1 MTWLYY
7 LLEANLYLLIFYAFY
22 RLFLHQETFYNSNRY
37 FLLSSSLIAFMLPI
51 LQVGKIK
58 PLPLVETVNFNSS
71 QFYFRK
77 DLTTSTLP
85 LPSTNDFNDYLYLF
99 YLLVVFCF
107 VIKLSLGLYKII
119 SLCLKA
125 KKTKSGKVT
134 LVEIKDETSAF
145 SFFNLLFIHPHL
157 AKKQTVLKHE
167 MVHIKQGHSFDIL
180 FFELIQIVCWFNPI
194 TYFIKND
201 IKLLHEY
208 IADELTTN
216 NDVHKH
222 EYALFLIQNSFG
234 INRQPIANQFFNQ
247 SILKRR
253 INMLNKKRTA
263 ARARLRLL
271 LIVPLVAVM
280 LCTSTLAFTKDYG
293 YVDLLPEKSKFTL
306 NQTKPK
312 AEDIKRSE
320 TPKAQDIK
328 RQAKD
333 QVNPSPSV
341 IQEMKGKFYPFYSRD
356 KTSGKI
362 LLKEKRYILINGI
375 PVKDLTTFYGVSNAD
390 HITYLNNIKAAV
402 AKYGEKARYGAVVIT
417 GKNINYFTKKT
428 FRTPPFVEP
437 PPPIVK
443 PAGKKPKS
451 ATALKTPPPPVEK
464 NGNVSATHLKKVTI
478 YADPAPSKKTDTIKV
493 ILGDPIKTPE
503 LKSVKQ

>member
-320 TPKAQDIK
+320 TPKVQDIK
-328 RQAKD
+328 RKAKD
-333 QVNPSPSV
+333 QVKPAPPVVKQKPKNAPAIEPPPPKV
-341 IQEMKGKFYPFYSRD
+341 RKDQVKF
-356 KTSGKI
+356 
-362 LLKEKRYILINGI
+362 
-375 PVKDLTTFYGVSNAD
+375 
-390 HITYLNNIKAAV
+390 
-402 AKYGEKARYGAVVIT
+402 
-417 GKNINYFTKKT
+417 
-428 FRTPPFVEP
+428 

-451 ATALKTPPPPVEK
+451 AAALKTPPPPVEK
-464 NGNVSATHLKKVTI
+464 NGNVSATHLKEVTI